1 MLEWEGDRQERCRLS
16 RSIHAAISRLLAA
29 SVGADAAG
37 KGKVREGE
45 RARGRGRTEG
55 CGVVV
60 VWVPGLL
67 LLCLLRCAVILQWPA
82 AHCSLFCRVF
92 WACPLAGN
100 LSCGPSL
107 PPFPSPLLHHPTLF
121 IALPYRTRSLQA
133 ARACQGQIHLC
144 CFGYF
149 TSLST
154 LRTVVGRAS
163 RQPAQGSKPTPIQTP
178 GQDAKGACATRV
190 RWPSSRIPI
199 PPPKDTAGC
208 VYLVPAALQA

>member
-45 RARGRGRTEG
+45 RARGRGRMEG
-55 CGVVV
+55 RARAQGCR
-60 VWVPGLL
+60 
-67 LLCLLRCAVILQWPA
+67 LLCLLCCAVILQWSA
-82 AHCSLFCRVF
+82 AHCALLSLSLSLFCRVF
-92 WACPLAGN
+92 WACLVGWQSV
-100 LSCGPSL
+100 LGPSP
-107 PPFPSPLLHHPTLF
+107 PPFPSPLRHPTLF
-121 IALPYRTRSLQA
+121 CLPCTALPYRTRSLQA

-149 TSLST
+149 TSLFA

-178 GQDAKGACATRV
+178 GQDAKGACATLWV
-190 RWPSSRIPI
+190 RWTP
-199 PPPKDTAGC
+199 
-208 VYLVPAALQA
+208 